1 MRSALGL
8 GFLAIALASVLLLI
22 SNLGLRLPVYLLTLQ
37 TRPQPL
43 GLWLVL
49 AIAAGL
55 LTSAIIH
62 LCLGWL
68 ASPAAAAPVN
78 ATAANPAEPR
88 SRRRGDWTFMGRE
101 AGGQQQRRNATAA
114 DSPEPWET
122 AGWSARA
129 SAESSPPPRS
139 PRPEASA
146 SPPNERVIDTA
157 FRVVKPP
164 TSAAAEPSPSR
175 RANPAPPSATSTGDD
190 WDFVE
195 KDDW

>member
-8 GFLAIALASVLLLI
+8 GFLAIALVSVLLLI
-22 SNLGLRLPVYLLTLQ
+22 SNLGLRLPVYFLTLQ

-55 LTSAIIH
+55 LTSAILH

-68 ASPAAAAPVN
+68 ASPAGAAPAN
-78 ATAANPAEPR
+78 ATAANATEPR

-101 AGGQQQRRNATAA
+101 AGGQQQRRNSTAA
-114 DSPEPWET
+114 DAPEPWET
-122 AGWSARA
+122 AGWSART
-129 SAESSPPPRS
+129 SAEATPPPRS

-146 SPPNERVIDTA
+146 SPPAERVIDTG
-157 FRVVKPP
+157 FRVIKPP
-164 TSAAAEPSPSR
+164 TSAAAEPSPNR
-175 RANPAPPSATSTGDD
+175 RTNAAPPSATSTEDD